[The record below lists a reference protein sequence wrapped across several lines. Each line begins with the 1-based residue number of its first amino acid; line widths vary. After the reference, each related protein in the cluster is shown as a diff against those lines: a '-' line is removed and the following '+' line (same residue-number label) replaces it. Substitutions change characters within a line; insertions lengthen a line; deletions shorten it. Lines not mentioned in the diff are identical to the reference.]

1 MSRKNEGVLAPGSG
15 DNGLHDAGPDDGSA
29 EGLEALKRLWA
40 GLMADLG
47 PVILSAYQADP
58 HRFDGDVES
67 DREKTF
73 GLAFGLLLCG
83 GGIVGS
89 VLLGILW

>member
-1 MSRKNEGVLAPGSG
+1 
-15 DNGLHDAGPDDGSA
+15 
-29 EGLEALKRLWA
+29 
-40 GLMADLG
+40 MADLG